1 MVRGMRDSEKREKQE
16 REQLRKFLER
26 HGFPDV
32 HTPACDSHR
41 TIRFEPLYPLQV
53 AQEAGNTEMI
63 NILVDAG
70 ARLPKHA
77 RVCKEDTGLSLSTG
91 FRRLVSLM
99 SSKSS
104 GSLEEEAEPEEATPL
119 RSCLKPQSRNTD
131 TDESDEDVLTA
142 YV

>member
-16 REQLRKFLER
+16 REQLRKFLEG

-77 RVCKEDTGLSLSTG
+77 RVCKEDTGLGL
-91 FRRLVSLM
+91 RRLFSFM

-104 GSLEEEAEPEEATPL
+104 GSSGEEAESEEAKPL
-119 RSCLKPQSRNTD
+119 RSCLKPQSRKTD
-131 TDESDEDVLTA
+131 TDESDDIILTA